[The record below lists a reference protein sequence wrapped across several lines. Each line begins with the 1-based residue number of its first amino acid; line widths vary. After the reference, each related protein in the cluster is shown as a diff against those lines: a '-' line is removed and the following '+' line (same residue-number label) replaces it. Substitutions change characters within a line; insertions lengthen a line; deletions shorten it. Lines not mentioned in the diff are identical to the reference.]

1 MTKPTVRADLQS
13 LPTYKAGQ
21 KLQPRADLEVFKLSS
36 NENTFPPLPS
46 VLEAINA
53 AAQSVNRYPDP
64 LNTEMISTI
73 AKSLGVN
80 SENIAAGTG
89 SVAVLGHLIQAMAA
103 PGDEVIY
110 PWRSFEAY
118 PIWTQICAVAG
129 IPVAL
134 NADNSHNL
142 DAMAAAITDKT
153 KMIFVCTP
161 NNPTGNAV
169 RAKDLHEFMVK
180 VPSDVLVVIDEAYTD
195 FVTDPEMVSGMD
207 FFNQYGN
214 VALLRTFSKAQ
225 GLAGMRVG
233 YTVAQPE
240 IADFVR
246 RVSLPFGVNLL
257 AQVAVISSLGEAAKK
272 ELRDRVE
279 NISKQRDEVI
289 ESLRKSGWNIGP
301 QHANFFW
308 ISTTNGDELKVACEA
323 AGVAVRQFPEG
334 IRITIGEP
342 EANERIVKVLSEFP
356 KKN

>member
-1 MTKPTVRADLQS
+1 MTKPIVRTDLQS
-13 LPTYKAGQ
+13 LPAYKAGQ

-46 VLEAINA
+46 VLEAINT

-64 LNTEMISTI
+64 LNTEMISAI
-73 AKSLGVN
+73 AKSLGV
-80 SENIAAGTG
+80 SPENIAAGAG

-142 DAMAAAITDKT
+142 DAMAAAITSRT
-153 KMIFVCTP
+153 KMVFICTP

-169 RAKDLHEFMVK
+169 RSKDLHEFMEK
-180 VPSDVLVVIDEAYTD
+180 VPSDVLVVIDEAYAD
-195 FVTDPEMVSGMD
+195 FVTDSEMVSGMD
-207 FFNQYGN
+207 FFNKYEN

-240 IADFVR
+240 IADFVS

-257 AQVAVISSLGEAAKK
+257 AQVAVIASFGEEAKK

-279 NISKQRDEVI
+279 KISKQRDEVI
-289 ESLRKSGWNIGP
+289 EPLRNAGWNIGP

-308 ISTTNGDELKVACEA
+308 ISTSNVDAIKEACEA
-323 AGVAVRQFPEG
+323 AGVAVRPFPEG
-334 IRITIGEP
+334 IRITIGEE
-342 EANERIVKVLSEFP
+342 EANNRIVKLLTDFP
-356 KKN
+356 IKN